1 MKSGILPAGTGNE
14 KDRLLSS
21 GAYDDSLR
29 PVIIQSLDQF
39 RQGTCRMPGGTQ
51 NNTACAVGNC
61 VVEDRDVF
69 KMSVKQS

>member
-1 MKSGILPAGTGNE
+1 MRKIGNE
-14 KDRLLSS
+14 KDRLL
-21 GAYDDSLR
+21 LR
-29 PVIIQSLDQF
+29 PVIIHSLDRF

-69 KMSVKQS
+69 KMSMKQS